1 MRWSSRGER
10 RSGDDRGAAMVE
22 FALVLPILVML
33 LVGIIEFGS
42 AYNTQLALQAS
53 AREGARAAAL
63 RRSPAE
69 VESAARNAASPHGT
83 EIAVDLSGADCPATS
98 EPWAGD
104 EAEVTVS
111 KDFTFEIPFVSLS
124 TVELHATGVMRCGA

>member
-1 MRWSSRGER
+1 
-10 RSGDDRGAAMVE
+10 MVE

-53 AREGARAAAL
+53 AREGARAAL

-69 VESAARNAASPHGT
+69 VESAARNAAAPHGT

-111 KDFTFEIPFVSLS
+111 KDFTFEIPFVSLG